1 MKQEL
6 KNFGEIELSRKV
18 LQALREMGFEEP
30 SPIQAQT
37 IPLTLEGHD
46 VIGQAQTGTGKTA
59 AFGIPT
65 VEKITEKIHK
75 VQALIL
81 TPTRE
86 LAIQTAEELTEDTF
100 VLLGTKKP
108 KFREKSSFKTW
119 LYAIGR
125 NIAIDHLRRTA
136 GKTCVSI
143 EEMPEMTDDETAV
156 EEAYIKKEQQITI
169 HKAMRKLHPK
179 YQQVLW
185 LIYFEGFSNKEAAR
199 IMKKSLRSL
208 ESVLY
213 RARKSLRSQLETE
226 GFDYVET

>member
-86 LAIQTAEELTEDTF
+86 LARQTAGE
-100 VLLGTKKP
+100 
-108 KFREKSSFKTW
+108 
-119 LYAIGR
+119 I
-125 NIAIDHLRRTA
+125 
-136 GKTCVSI
+136 
-143 EEMPEMTDDETAV
+143 
-156 EEAYIKKEQQITI
+156 
-169 HKAMRKLHPK
+169 RKLAGDTGLQLLTVCGGRDYEEEKRKLGNRVQP
-179 YQQVLW
+179 LTGR
-185 LIYFEGFSNKEAAR
+185 FAR
-199 IMKKSLRSL
+199 
-208 ESVLY
+208 
-213 RARKSLRSQLETE
+213 
-226 GFDYVET
+226 